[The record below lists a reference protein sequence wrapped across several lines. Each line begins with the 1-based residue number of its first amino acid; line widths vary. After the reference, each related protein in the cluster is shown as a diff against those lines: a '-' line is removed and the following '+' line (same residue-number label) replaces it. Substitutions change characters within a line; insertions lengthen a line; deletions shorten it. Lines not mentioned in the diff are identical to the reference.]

1 MSVKLTKKV
10 KLYMKLT
17 EIVDATAN
25 EIYKEKQQIP
35 WAGTNV
41 GATFAV
47 TTGCVSYNL
56 GKMQHEIR
64 DILRETDL

>member
-1 MSVKLTKKV
+1 MKLTKKV
-10 KLYMKLT
+10 KLYMKLA
-17 EIVDATAN
+17 EIIDAAAN

-56 GKMQHEIR
+56 EKMQHEIR
-64 DILRETDL
+64 DLLRDTKIK